1 MGWDIE
7 RFTDKD
13 SVGDDLICTI
23 CTDVVNDPMQTPC
36 DHLFCK
42 ECINKWLN
50 GGQRTCPVDREQLS
64 LDKLKRPSRMIMQ
77 LYNKLTI
84 RCQNFEK
91 GCKLMCK
98 FEDVQHLIQHE
109 NEGCQVAQNIR
120 VSKIQE
126 ENEELK
132 RNISRLEKMM
142 SEKDKENQVLKNKVL
157 ESQQTQAA
165 KLRGRLEALKLLKR
179 QGEDMIK
186 TIEQHID
193 EEGVVSEFWNLES
206 LQGGASGK
214 CKFSNLTIE

>member
-1 MGWDIE
+1 MGWEIK
-7 RFTDKD
+7 RFADKD
-13 SVGDDLICTI
+13 SVGEDLICTI
-23 CTDVVNDPMQTPC
+23 CTDVVKDPLQTPC

-42 ECINKWLN
+42 ECITRWLN
-50 GGQRTCPVDREQLS
+50 EQRTCPVDREQLS

-77 LYNKLTI
+77 LINKLTI

-98 FEDVQHLIQHE
+98 LEDVQNLIQHQ

-120 VSKIQE
+120 ASNIQE

-132 RNISRLEKMM
+132 KNISRLEKMM